1 MEKYKHD
8 LDNSSGKNFR
18 DDFYY
23 LCQEDNSLE
32 LKKAFIKQI

>member
-8 LDNSSGKNFR
+8 LDNSSGKKFR
-18 DDFYY
+18 EDFYC

-32 LKKAFIKQI
+32 L